1 MLKPSFVLAVGM
13 LAVSLGGCGGA
24 SATAVTLDGGH
35 FGFITGDVDGVT
47 VRAEMMASA
56 GIKGVAD
63 GLIYL
68 NASTTSVGLG
78 WTLYVENSTGTTMD
92 SPNYIALFEPDR
104 TLRSDSDGAT
114 ASVTVTAAAPSLGDN
129 IAGTF
134 TATLATKS
142 TPPETVVVTN
152 GAFEVRRNRE

>member
-1 MLKPSFVLAVGM
+1 
-13 LAVSLGGCGGA
+13 
-24 SATAVTLDGGH
+24 
-35 FGFITGDVDGVT
+35 VT

-114 ASVTVTAAAPSLGDN
+114 ASVTVTAAARSLGDN

>member
-47 VRAEMMASA
+47 FRAEMMPSA
-56 GIKGVAD
+56 GIKGVAE

-78 WTLYVENSTGTTMD
+78 WTMYVENSTGTTMD
-92 SPNYIALFEPDR
+92 DPNWIALFEPDR
-104 TLRSDSDGAT
+104 TLRSDSPGAT
-114 ASVTVTAAAPSLGDN
+114 ASVTITADAPALGDTVK
-129 IAGTF
+129 GTF
-134 TATLATKS
+134 TATLATMS
-142 TPPETVVVTN
+142 ATPETVVVTN